1 MRELSLAAFKLLN
14 SVFKTKTAHFNGFLE
29 LDFKNKPKLKKQSF
43 KRKWLQSKK
52 LGLKND
58 FKAKKSDLKEFNKSA
73 KADLIK
79 FLKLNLKQKD

>member
-29 LDFKNKPKLKKQSF
+29 LDFKNKPKLKKNKALKE
-43 KRKWLQSKK
+43 KRKWVQNKK
-52 LGLKND
+52 LGLEREK
-58 FKAKKSDLKEFNKSA
+58 FNKSA

-79 FLKLNLKQKD
+79 FLKLNLKQKDKKCMSM

>member
-1 MRELSLAAFKLLN
+1 MRELSLATFKLLN

-43 KRKWLQSKK
+43 KRKKKMTSKQK
-52 LGLKND
+52 IRLK
-58 FKAKKSDLKEFNKSA
+58 KFNKSA

-79 FLKLNLKQKD
+79 FLKLNLKQKDKKCMSM

>member
-43 KRKWLQSKK
+43 KRKKK
-52 LGLKND
+52 MG
-58 FKAKKSDLKEFNKSA
+58 A
-73 KADLIK
+73 
-79 FLKLNLKQKD
+79 KQKIKLRKRKI

>member
-43 KRKWLQSKK
+43 KRK
-52 LGLKND
+52 
-58 FKAKKSDLKEFNKSA
+58 KEMGA
-73 KADLIK
+73 
-79 FLKLNLKQKD
+79 KQKIRLRKRKI

>member
-43 KRKWLQSKK
+43 KRKKKMTSKQK
-52 LGLKND
+52 L
-58 FKAKKSDLKEFNKSA
+58 DLKEFNKSA

-79 FLKLNLKQKD
+79 FLKLNLKQKDKKCMSM

>member
-43 KRKWLQSKK
+43 KRKKE
-52 LGLKND
+52 ND
-58 FKAKKSDLKEFNKSA
+58 FKAKN
-73 KADLIK
+73 
-79 FLKLNLKQKD
+79 

>member
-1 MRELSLAAFKLLN
+1 MRELSLATFKLLN

-43 KRKWLQSKK
+43 KRKKKMTSKQK
-52 LGLKND
+52 L
-58 FKAKKSDLKEFNKSA
+58 DLKEFNKSA

-79 FLKLNLKQKD
+79 FLKLNLKQKDKKCMSM

>member
-43 KRKWLQSKK
+43 KRKKKMTSKQKIRFKERLQSKK
-52 LGLKND
+52 
-58 FKAKKSDLKEFNKSA
+58 
-73 KADLIK
+73 
-79 FLKLNLKQKD
+79 

>member
-43 KRKWLQSKK
+43 KRKKK
-52 LGLKND
+52 MT
-58 FKAKKSDLKEFNKSA
+58 S
-73 KADLIK
+73 
-79 FLKLNLKQKD
+79 KQKVKFWENTLKMPTLFLIIKAM

>member
-43 KRKWLQSKK
+43 KRKKKMTSKQ
-52 LGLKND
+52 
-58 FKAKKSDLKEFNKSA
+58 KKSDLKEFNKSA